1 MVLAIGWTTQDG
13 NIAMPQQQELNQL
26 QLDAKGLYTNP
37 NDLSKVPVGA
47 LLDATNIVIDRDGIA
62 EQRRGMQA
70 YGDAI
75 ALSGDIVDSMFNYQ
89 DRLIVHY
96 GDTFIYDSDGLGTW
110 IAYSGSYNIPTGAF
124 AIRSVQANKNIYF
137 TSSSGI
143 LKLDSITGTIR
154 PAGVSQGLDGS
165 GTTSGVSGWFPDQTQ
180 VAYRIIWGYVDAN
193 NNTILGA
200 PSQRIIIANTSG
212 GTRNVDLTFTIPDE
226 VTTSYFYQI
235 YRSPTSVDLTT
246 QPNDEMQLVIQ
257 LSPTAGQIAA
267 QEVTITD
274 SVPDELKGATIY
286 TAASQQG
293 IGQSNFTPPIAVD
306 FTAFKNFV
314 FYANTIGKQFIDL
327 TLLSVGAPNGLLIG
341 DTITIDGNTY
351 TASAVENVAAGNF
364 LLFTTGTPSE
374 NIDTTAKS
382 LVHIIN
388 QFAAN
393 TSLYAYYASGFND
406 LPGQIILQ
414 ERGIGGGSF
423 TISVSRPSAWYFAD
437 STSTNDTFPA
447 RVYISKFQQPEA
459 VPLLNSLDIGS
470 ADKPILRIMALRDSV
485 FVFKTDGVFR
495 ITGDDLTSFAVTPW
509 DNTVNLRAP
518 EAAVLL
524 NNQIYCFTTQGVISV
539 SETGSSIVSRPI
551 ENDLLTI
558 SASQFVG
565 FDSVTFAVSYES
577 DRKYIMNTISGVAD
591 TTSDQAF
598 TYNYITNAWTR
609 WEFPRETT
617 AGILNPTDNKLYMAS
632 ADTSF
637 PFIYQ
642 ERKSFTETDFADD
655 EFTVTITSSVGF
667 VVNVNSTTGVEVGY
681 TLTQNFNK
689 STITQIISPTSL
701 RVNSLVSWNNAAAII
716 YKPIEISV
724 EWTPIHGG
732 NPTVTK
738 LFQEIIFFF
747 SKPDFDKMTI
757 FFSSNFSQA
766 AESFDI
772 IPSSS
777 QAGWGVD
784 PWGDGPWGG
793 GEGELQPLR
802 TWVPI
807 EKCRAHWINMR
818 IFKSQALTTF
828 ALNGILVGAKSMS
841 FRFK

>member
-1 MVLAIGWTTQDG
+1 MVLAIGWTTQGG
-13 NIAMPQQQELNQL
+13 NQMPQQQELNQL

-62 EQRRGMQA
+62 EQRRGLQT

-75 ALSGDIVDSMFNYQ
+75 DLDTDVIDSMFNYQ

-96 GDTFIYDSDGLGTW
+96 GDTFIYDSDGLGSWTP
-110 IAYSGSYNIPTGAF
+110 YTGSYGIPTGAF

-165 GTTSGVSGWFPDQTQ
+165 GTTTGASGWFPDQTQ

-212 GTRNVDLTFTIPDE
+212 GTRNVSLTFTIPDE
-226 VTTSYFYQI
+226 VTVDYFYQI
-235 YRSPTSVDLTT
+235 YRSPTSVDLATP
-246 QPNDEMQLVIQ
+246 PNDEMQLVIQ
-257 LSPTAGQIAA
+257 LSPTAGEITA

-306 FTAFKNFV
+306 FTSFKNFV

-327 TLLSVGAPNGLLIG
+327 TLLSVGGANGLQLG
-341 DTITIDGNTY
+341 DTIIIDSNTY

-382 LVHIIN
+382 LVHVIN
-388 QFAAN
+388 QFTTN
-393 TSLYAYYASGFND
+393 TTLYAYYASGFND

-414 ERGIGGGSF
+414 ERGIGGSTF
-423 TISVSRPSAWYFAD
+423 TLSVSRPSAWFFE
-437 STSTNDTFPA
+437 SGTSTNDTFPA

-459 VPLLNSLDIGS
+459 VPLLNSIDIGS

-495 ITGDDLTSFAVTPW
+495 ITGDDLTTFAVTPW

-524 NNQIYCFTTQGVISV
+524 NNQIYCFTTQGVIAV

-558 SASQFVG
+558 SASQYVN
-565 FDSVTFAVSYES
+565 FDSVTFGVSYES
-577 DRKYIMNTISGVAD
+577 DRKYLLNTISNIAD
-591 TTSDQAF
+591 TTSDQSF

-609 WEFPRETT
+609 WEFPRHVT

-632 ADTSF
+632 SDPEF

-655 EFTVTITSSVGF
+655 EFAVNITAFTGTI
-667 VVNVNSTTGVEVGY
+667 VNINDTTGILSGY
-681 TLTQNFNK
+681 TLTQGSDRSK
-689 STITQIISPTSL
+689 ITQVVDSTT
-701 RVNSLVSWNNAAAII
+701 LVVEDVITWNIDDAII
-716 YKPIEISV
+716 YKPIDIAV

-747 SKPDFDKMTI
+747 SNPNFDKMTV

-766 AESFDI
+766 EESFDI
-772 IPSSS
+772 IPGSS

-793 GEGELQPLR
+793 GAGELQPLR

-818 IFKSQALTTF
+818 LEKSQALTTF
-828 ALNGILVGAKSMS
+828 ALNGIMVGAKSMS
-841 FRFK
+841 FRFR